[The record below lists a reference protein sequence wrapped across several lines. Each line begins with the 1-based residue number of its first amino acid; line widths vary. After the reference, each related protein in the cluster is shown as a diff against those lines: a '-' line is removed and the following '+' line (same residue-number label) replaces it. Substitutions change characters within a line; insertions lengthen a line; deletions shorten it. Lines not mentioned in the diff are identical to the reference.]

1 MDRAHVPAFRL
12 LSQLL
17 IEACAKRYLKR
28 EGKQEGGQNV
38 IVRGANTGV
47 SGRGAQHAY

>member
-1 MDRAHVPAFRL
+1 MDRAHVPAYRL

-17 IEACAKRYLKR
+17 VIGACAKRVP

-38 IVRGANTGV
+38 IGRGANNGV
-47 SGRGAQHAY
+47 SGRGAHHAY